1 MNRKFS
7 PVLSTF
13 QTIITDVNSKT
24 ILRPDKLKKNNYDGK
39 WRNENDEKMS
49 TEQIN
54 GNLLSTWGISKIKGL
69 KDRKLDDLVMKG
81 FVDFSSK
88 NI

>member
-1 MNRKFS
+1 M
-7 PVLSTF
+7 
-13 QTIITDVNSKT
+13 
-24 ILRPDKLKKNNYDGK
+24 KKNGEVENVIIFFPIKLTKD
-39 WRNENDEKMS
+39 NDEKMS